1 MTSAAHFGGDPVG
14 PDSDIAWIVE
24 VWNLMGGQIDW
35 NALEPLCELLG
46 IDPTAKLPHPQGVVV
61 RVTPDAKEDDSE
73 PAEGEVRG

>member
-35 NALEPLCELLG
+35 NALEPLCEMLG
-46 IDPTAKLPHPQGVVV
+46 IDD
-61 RVTPDAKEDDSE
+61 PDAL
-73 PAEGEVRG
+73 VRGLVQLRNHFRDVNGGPVRA